1 MVKGVLV
8 MSNGKDTL
16 NATKKLISLADFD
29 NGIKHGLA
37 GTNGE
42 FFTATKCQF
51 DVGVGLVS
59 PEGQAR
65 ARKLFKVL
73 AENNIVGKDGFG
85 CFMRSYTNAE
95 KEEKLAAQRAEQST
109 RDASMAEL
117 LLEAMALDVPRADL
131 ASSARKA
138 FEANTTVAQFQIDA
152 VAAEIVDLQDITF
165 PAAETDDEREN
176 VKSLIAKLE
185 NLRNG
190 IREKADAIAAE
201 KAK

>member
-1 MVKGVLV
+1 MQTAKRSPPQSASS
-8 MSNGKDTL
+8 M
-16 NATKKLISLADFD
+16 LAS
-29 NGIKHGLA
+29 GL
-37 GTNGE
+37 
-42 FFTATKCQF
+42 
-51 DVGVGLVS
+51 
-59 PEGQAR
+59 
-65 ARKLFKVL
+65 L

-117 LLEAMALDVPRADL
+117 LLEAMALDVPRAEL

-190 IREKADAIAAE
+190 IREKADAYEAEKQARADAIAAE
-201 KAK
+201 KAEAERLAAEEDEAETDPDDEPYEDTYDS

>member
-1 MVKGVLV
+1 

-16 NATKKLISLADFD
+16 NARKKLLSLVDFD
-29 NGIKHGLA
+29 NGIKHGIVGA
-37 GTNGE
+37 NGQT
-42 FFTATKCQF
+42 FTATKCQF

-73 AENNIVGKDGFG
+73 AENNIVGKNGFG

-95 KEEKLAAQRAEQST
+95 KEQKLAAQRAEQST

-117 LLEAMALDVPRADL
+117 LLEAMALNVPRAEL
-131 ASSARKA
+131 AATARRAYESHVSVRLVLSDYLAKTVNTLQRVLKDD
-138 FEANTTVAQFQIDA
+138 EASDGTKCEAADSIDETEKRI
-152 VAAEIVDLQDITF
+152 AEI
-165 PAAETDDEREN
+165 AEL
-176 VKSLIAKLE
+176 S
-185 NLRNG
+185 
-190 IREKADAIAAE
+190 DAYEAE